1 MQNKKDVKMKL
12 SLSKFFSAVSILAA
26 IISISNVSAADV
38 LHIEVSQ
45 VVCDQG
51 EAKRGSVS
59 DDVSV
64 SLEQIHQMSLSK
76 ESEKS
81 EYLTE
86 AARKKVYWAAT
97 CITNRGFLGNGSP
110 APDYCICSGRTA
122 CVNCTSATCSRWE

>member
-97 CITNRGFLGNGSP
+97 CITNRSNS
-110 APDYCICSGRTA
+110 APSYCICSGRTA